1 MVYSCGLPTF
11 RQTGPATKQQNQYLC
26 GQSRDLQQKIHV
38 DGVIREDDAPS
49 RRLLQ
54 HPRPQ
59 QNMDVAVNRAHIT
72 ASPPRNLANRQRSAA
87 GHHLEECPA
96 LRRQRLPQQLL
107 GRERD
112 PCALLLTAERSGG
125 PALGI
130 IQRTHAHRH
139 GTHFPLLRFFT
150 SSQKFACNAST
161 SPDQESTSRSP
172 PVMPCHLPASL
183 S

>member
-72 ASPPRNLANRQRSAA
+72 ASPPRNRANRQRPAA

-125 PALGI
+125 PPLGI
-130 IQRTHAHRH
+130 TKRRHADRD

-150 SSQKFACNAST
+150 SAQKSACSESPSVNRQGT
-161 SPDQESTSRSP
+161 S
-172 PVMPCHLPASL
+172 
-183 S
+183 